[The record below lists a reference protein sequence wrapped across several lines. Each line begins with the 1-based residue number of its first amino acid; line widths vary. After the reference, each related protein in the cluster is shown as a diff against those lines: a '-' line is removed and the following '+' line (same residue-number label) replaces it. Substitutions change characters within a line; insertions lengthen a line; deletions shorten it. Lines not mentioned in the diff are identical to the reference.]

1 MSKELVEKIQFKIL
15 DEQMVVLKDA
25 SKNVRVSIKLLKEVD
40 FEIEV
45 ILEFTEENTRERW

>member
-1 MSKELVEKIQFKIL
+1 MGKDLIEKIQFKIL
-15 DEQMVVLKDA
+15 DEQMVVLKET

-45 ILEFTEENTRERW
+45 VLEFT